1 VQVCY
6 ADVPRPQTAQSCGAN
21 SFDARQ
27 TNLTEMYWYRQLT
40 EMYCSHQYTE
50 MYWSRQYQ
58 F

>member
-27 TNLTEMYWYRQLT
+27 TNLTEMYWYRQYLP
-40 EMYCSHQYTE
+40 ELKE
-50 MYWSRQYQ
+50 SRARG
-58 F
+58 